1 MCLDCSVPKACVL
14 LKIHFTFHKER
25 LPYSFEIESIIYE
38 EKLKYLSD
46 ERVTLYLNFAASN
59 KDFKQF
65 IKLKQTIFTSLKSG
79 V

>member
-1 MCLDCSVPKACVL
+1 MK
-14 LKIHFTFHKER
+14 K
-25 LPYSFEIESIIYE
+25 
-38 EKLKYLSD
+38 KLKYLSD
-46 ERVTLYLNFAASN
+46 ERVTLYLNFAASI